1 MLRILCIVGA
11 SGVTLKFGQDIDWP
25 PYAYKNTTTGELAG
39 FGKDIAD
46 GLTATC
52 DDLTIEVVQVPW
64 SDCWISANGG
74 SLGAAV
80 DNGTIDACMT
90 YTSTWGVRQD
100 LADFSYAILDDNK
113 AAGLMTLLQDGVPK
127 VNGLSDLSGLKII
140 DVGGW
145 APTADGLGYV
155 KNKCTDQGYS
165 SNYTLLVGEGN
176 DAAMTMLRNGEG
188 DAVFIYA
195 DQASRYQCASSDIEQ
210 AWNCNLWDG
219 FGTDYAY
226 VQTGQFGYAK
236 NGTTLALAK
245 KGSTVSAQINSCLS
259 DFLQTK
265 AYYDICVK
273 HDLVDSCY
281 VNSFFPSSAGMQMNY
296 DKETDELTTECST
309 GYCKCPDSRTT
320 MDGAT
325 GANMGWFSG
334 LFALVA
340 MLVHSWSWV
349 CCMFA
354 LACMC
359 QGRRIQHVGQ
369 SSRRIF
375 LAADFVFWSLQF

>member
-1 MLRILCIVGA
+1 MLRILCMFVGA

-64 SDCWISANGG
+64 SDCWVSANGG

-100 LADFSYAILDDNK
+100 LAEFSYAILDDNK
-113 AAGLMTLLQDGVPK
+113 AAGLMTLLKDGVPN

-176 DAAMTMLRNGEG
+176 ECSHDMLRNGEG
-188 DAVFIYA
+188 MHSLSMRPSV
-195 DQASRYQCASSDIEQ
+195 QVPVCKLRHRGSLGLQPLG
-210 AWNCNLWDG
+210 WLWDRLCICPK
-219 FGTDYAY
+219 
-226 VQTGQFGYAK
+226 GQFGYAK

-245 KGSTVSAQINSCLS
+245 KGSTVPAQINSCLS

-273 HDLVDSCY
+273 HESCRELLCQQLL
-281 VNSFFPSSAGMQMNY
+281 SGRCRHA
-296 DKETDELTTECST
+296 DEL
-309 GYCKCPDSRTT
+309 
-320 MDGAT
+320 
-325 GANMGWFSG
+325 
-334 LFALVA
+334 
-340 MLVHSWSWV
+340 
-349 CCMFA
+349 
-354 LACMC
+354 
-359 QGRRIQHVGQ
+359 
-369 SSRRIF
+369 
-375 LAADFVFWSLQF
+375 